1 MPNVLIRD
9 VPDDVHARLTKRAA
23 ERGQSLQQYL
33 VSELDHLVER
43 PTVDE
48 LMDRIESR
56 KGGGQVGMQ
65 AVQDIAD
72 ERARR

>member
-33 VSELDHLVER
+33 VNELDHLVER

-56 KGGGQVGMQ
+56 KGGGKVGMQ